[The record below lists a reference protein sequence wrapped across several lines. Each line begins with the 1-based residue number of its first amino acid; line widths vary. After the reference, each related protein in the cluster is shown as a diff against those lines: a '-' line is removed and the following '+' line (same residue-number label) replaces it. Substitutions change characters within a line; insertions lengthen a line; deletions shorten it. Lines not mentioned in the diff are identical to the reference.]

1 MFLGLSG
8 VPLRKSRLPTCF
20 MGNMELLCKECRGIG
35 THLTTRDYSHLFSRV
50 AARSW
55 GTFSTYGGDGY
66 STHVS
71 SVTSELLSSYEGN
84 LRNLQ
89 EPRQDNMDAS
99 PGEEGDPKSLL
110 SSYSDIG
117 IHVNFQEESGIVTF

>member
-1 MFLGLSG
+1 MVFLELRWEPGL
-8 VPLRKSRLPTCF
+8 
-20 MGNMELLCKECRGIG
+20 
-35 THLTTRDYSHLFSRV
+35 YSRV
-50 AARSW
+50 
-55 GTFSTYGGDGY
+55 TGGYPFKTPVCSAMAG
-66 STHVS
+66 
-71 SVTSELLSSYEGN
+71 LLSSYEGN

-99 PGEEGDPKSLL
+99 PREEGDPKSLL